1 MTTPISVQLY
11 SLREETAVD
20 FPDVLRRLGEVGFVG
35 VELAGFHGLTPTE
48 FSRIAA
54 DSGLTVS
61 SAHIGDIS
69 PSALGASLDD
79 IQRVGCATA
88 VLAFLP
94 PDDFA
99 VADTIARRAEALNAA
114 SQIASARGVT
124 LGYHNH
130 WWEFENSFGGQSGW
144 DLFVGQ
150 LEPEVVIE
158 LDMYWATVGGAD
170 PKAVIDQLGNRLVL
184 IHVKDGP
191 ADDPKAPMVAV
202 GSGSVDI
209 AGSLVRAS
217 HAQWHV
223 VELDRCAT
231 DMFTALQESY
241 AFLTSQGLSKGRK

>member
-11 SLREETAVD
+11 SLREEAAVD
-20 FPDVLRRLGEVGFVG
+20 FPGVLRRLGDVGFVG
-35 VELAGFHGLTPTE
+35 VELAGFHGLTAKA
-48 FSRIAA
+48 FSQIAG

-61 SAHIGDIS
+61 SAHIGDLS
-69 PSALGASLDD
+69 LSALNTALDD
-79 IQRVGCATA
+79 IQSVGCATA

-99 VADTIARRAEALNAA
+99 VAATIARRAEELNAA
-114 SQIASARGVT
+114 GKIAAERGVT
-124 LGYHNH
+124 IGYHNH
-130 WWEFENSFGGQSGW
+130 WWEFENSFGGKTGW

-170 PKAVIDQLGNRLVL
+170 PKLVIDELGDRLVL

-202 GSGSVDI
+202 GAGSVDI
-209 AGSLVRAS
+209 AGNLARAT

-231 DMFTALQESY
+231 DMFTALEESY
-241 AFLTSQGLSKGRK
+241 AFLTSQGLSRGRK